1 MKDFYNDVIE
11 DEIEE
16 ASIREQLDKYIIH
29 WKWFLLSAALCLIFA
44 FLYLRY
50 ITPSYEAST
59 TILVKDEKREE
70 CFQNYLLFQI

>member
-29 WKWFLLSAALCLIFA
+29 WKWFLLSAALCLI
-44 FLYLRY
+44 
-50 ITPSYEAST
+50 
-59 TILVKDEKREE
+59 
-70 CFQNYLLFQI
+70 LLFYTYVT